1 MPTSIDFKFIYRQV
15 EEIKGCSAILYS
27 LPKQLN
33 LLSRSSRLT
42 VQFSGNY
49 AAHLTSLFTYR
60 KILPHLVDSSWLW
73 CIMRGILAN
82 QKRRNILN
90 E

>member
-1 MPTSIDFKFIYRQV
+1 MKQV
-15 EEIKGCSAILYS
+15 KCSAILYS

-33 LLSRSSRLT
+33 LIPKSSRLT

-49 AAHLTSLFTYR
+49 AAQLMSFLHIAKFFQIWSTVAGY
-60 KILPHLVDSSWLW
+60 DELW
-73 CIMRGILAN
+73 DFS
-82 QKRRNILN
+82 QSDTEKYLN